1 MIDVNIY
8 LLICDCGCAG
18 YVGKTENL
26 RVRTNRHNNNLYN
39 KGDMV
44 KYNYKVYRHLRE
56 CNVKKVELL
65 PVDIVVPKDG
75 ESKYDFDQRVKDLEE
90 LWMADLTTNTDP
102 EDDSTIIL
110 LNSDDGRSKSI
121 DYKRNVNKEYRKNNK
136 DSIKKQRVEYLKI
149 NKDAINKQRREY
161 YKKKK
166 LIKVNDDL
174 AITV

>member
-1 MIDVNIY
+1 
-8 LLICDCGCAG
+8 
-18 YVGKTENL
+18 
-26 RVRTNRHNNNLYN
+26 
-39 KGDMV
+39 
-44 KYNYKVYRHLRE
+44 
-56 CNVKKVELL
+56 
-65 PVDIVVPKDG
+65 
-75 ESKYDFDQRVKDLEE
+75 
-90 LWMADLTTNTDP
+90 MADLTTNTDP